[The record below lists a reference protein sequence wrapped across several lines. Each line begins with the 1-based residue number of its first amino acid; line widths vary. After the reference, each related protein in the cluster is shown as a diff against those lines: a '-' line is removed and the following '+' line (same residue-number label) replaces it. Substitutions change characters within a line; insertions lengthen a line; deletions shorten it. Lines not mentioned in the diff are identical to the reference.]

1 MKWGK
6 LSLLAVSALMTVAC
20 QSSGQQPP
28 APVTATSATSA
39 APVTSANSAAK
50 PVTYVTLPD
59 TYGQNAAAVKAKLAD
74 LGLDKVELASSNAKY
89 STVVEPKD
97 WKVVG
102 MAPGA
107 GTVVK
112 SDAPVILKVVK
123 VQ

>member
-6 LSLLAVSALMTVAC
+6 FSLLAASAVTLVAC
-20 QSSGQQPP
+20 ATADKQT
-28 APVTATSATSA
+28 PVTVSGPPSSSATSA
-39 APVTSANSAAK
+39 PSTAK

-59 TYGQNAAAVKAKLAD
+59 TYGENAEIAKTKLES
-74 LGLDKVELASSNAKY
+74 LGLTKVELASSNTKY
-89 STVVEPKD
+89 STVEVAKD

-102 MAPGA
+102 MVPGA

-112 SDAPVILKVVK
+112 SDAPLILKVVK